1 MTESDSEGVPDLVE
15 SSDEE
20 TSHVIYSLKPSS
32 KSKSCLQIKFSQVIK
47 MSRQTGH
54 NHNQNKSLDI
64 KSEQGIKQVKISH
77 QSKSW

>member
-32 KSKSCLQIKFSQVIK
+32 KSKSSLQIKFSQFIK

-54 NHNQNKSLDI
+54 NH
-64 KSEQGIKQVKISH
+64 
-77 QSKSW
+77 